1 MYSKN
6 CTMGNL
12 IKGATERFTEKMG
25 RILYYHKKLGNE
37 QHTALRIMPKVKME
51 YFERK
56 KEILLPLGLT
66 LNIPS
71 FHPYSKE
78 QQGKDGST

>member
-1 MYSKN
+1 MV
-6 CTMGNL
+6 
-12 IKGATERFTEKMG
+12 
-25 RILYYHKKLGNE
+25 E
-37 QHTALRIMPKVKME
+37 QNAALRIMPKVKME